1 MNPITPI
8 PYINKGIIVYFPN
21 IETIKY
27 LVKLEIY
34 YSQNNPLFDWVNCYN
49 SEVKIWEQTT
59 TKDDFGILFLYR
71 TTVDLQPGFYTIKA
85 TMLSNQQSKTGEITV
100 GLYQTTPYLA
110 IGVPYSMY
118 PPITLI

>member
-85 TMLSNQQSKTGEITV
+85 TMLATQQSKTGDITV
-100 GLYQTTPYLA
+100 GLYQTTPY
-110 IGVPYSMY
+110 
-118 PPITLI
+118 